1 MSPRYNQNY
10 LCPVKRTLGMEAFA
24 PVGPTAV
31 TTGTFDGVHAGHR
44 TILRR
49 LQEVASSLGGASVVV
64 TFDPH
69 PRKIIHPEFPLQ
81 LLTTLEERAEL
92 LAEVG
97 LDHLVVQPFTPEFA
111 AWSSLDFV
119 RRGLVQYLDVRRLV
133 IGYDHHF
140 GRNREGTFAHL
151 QEFGPVYGFEVEEI
165 PPHDVDAVRVSS
177 TKIRTELLAGAVD
190 RAAVWLTRPYF
201 CTGTVESGARIG
213 RGLGFPTANVGEID
227 PDKLL
232 PKDGVYAVWVERLAP
247 QFRGERLAAVA
258 NLGVR
263 PSLDPNDVNGGQVL
277 LETHCLDWP
286 ATLGMDGGYGK
297 LIQVD
302 LLHKLHD
309 ELKYDSLESL
319 EQGIAQDCMDARQWF
334 EKI

>member
-119 RRGLVQYLDVRRLV
+119 RRGLVQDLDVRRLV

-263 PSLDPNDVNGGQVL
+263 PTVDGSSRKLEAHVLEPGIADLYGQALRVHFVARL
-277 LETHCLDWP
+277 R
-286 ATLGMDGGYGK
+286 
-297 LIQVD
+297 
-302 LLHKLHD
+302 D
-309 ELKYDSLESL
+309 ELRFPDTEALKV
-319 EQGIAQDCMDARQWF
+319 QIAQDVTAARAALGAARA
-334 EKI
+334 